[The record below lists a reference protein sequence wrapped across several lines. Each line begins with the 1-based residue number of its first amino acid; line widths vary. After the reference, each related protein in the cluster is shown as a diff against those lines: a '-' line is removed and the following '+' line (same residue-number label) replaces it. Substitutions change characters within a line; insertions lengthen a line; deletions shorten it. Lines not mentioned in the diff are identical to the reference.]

1 VAREKAREVDL
12 TELAERAKGVTHTS

>member
-12 TELAERAKGVTHTS
+12 TELAEKAKGATRH